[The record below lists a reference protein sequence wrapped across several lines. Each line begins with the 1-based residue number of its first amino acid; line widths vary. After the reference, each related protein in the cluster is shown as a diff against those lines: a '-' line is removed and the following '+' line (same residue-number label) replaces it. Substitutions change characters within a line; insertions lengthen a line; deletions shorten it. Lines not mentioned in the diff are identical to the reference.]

1 MGVVEMPAEVK
12 KRLKEEACAVA
23 IFVDISPC

>member
-12 KRLKEEACAVA
+12 KSLKEEVCAVA
-23 IFVDISPC
+23 IFVEISSC